1 MDIDEAV
8 KPIHHQLLVAFSHS
22 NRAMQART
30 RAGGLKPGQPKVLE
44 HLAFHEGC
52 TQRDIGRACVMDKS
66 TAASVL
72 SRMEEGG
79 LIERAPT
86 PGDRRG
92 TRVEMTALGREAAL
106 CVQAFGDQ
114 VDEICLQGM
123 SNEEARQ
130 LTALLGRVIDNLK
143 DAE

>member
-1 MDIDEAV
+1 MPVDS
-8 KPIHHQLLVAFSHS
+8 IHHLLLLAFSRS
-22 NRAMQART
+22 NRAMLART
-30 RAGGLKPGQPKVLE
+30 RAVGLKPGQPKVLE
-44 HLAFHEGC
+44 HLLHHDGC
-52 TQRDIGRACVMDKS
+52 NQQAIADACVMDKS

-79 LIERAPT
+79 LIDRAPT

-130 LTALLGRVIDNLK
+130 LTAMLGRVIDNLK